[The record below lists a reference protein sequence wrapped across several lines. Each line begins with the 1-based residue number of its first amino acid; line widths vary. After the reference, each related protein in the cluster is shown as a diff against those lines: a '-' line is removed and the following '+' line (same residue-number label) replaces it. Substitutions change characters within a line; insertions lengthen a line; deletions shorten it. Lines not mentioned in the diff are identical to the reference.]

1 MTVHVSTFPQSEGV
15 NVPGTGLRLFGGAVT
30 VVVCGGTTVTV
41 HLATFPQSEGVKV
54 PGTEWMLFGG
64 AVTVVV

>member
-1 MTVHVSTFPQSEGV
+1 MTVHFATFPQSLGV
-15 NVPGTGLRLFGGAVT
+15 YVPGTGFPLFGGTVT

-41 HLATFPQSEGVKV
+41 HVSTFPQSEGVKV
-54 PGTEWMLFGG
+54 PGTGFTLFGG